1 MGAVGIREILVI
13 ALIIVILFGA
23 KRIPEL
29 MKGMGQGI
37 KEFKSGM
44 KDDLPDRTDDEKKT
58 SV

>member
-13 ALIIVILFGA
+13 ALIIVVLFGA

-37 KEFKSGM
+37 KEFKHGM
-44 KDDLPDRTDDEKKT
+44 RDEVPDHTDEEKKK
-58 SV
+58 SP